1 MGELRHADAKNED
14 AAVARRGDEM
24 SGERSGHDVSLA
36 RAFYAG
42 LCSRAG
48 RAVALASASA
58 STGLYALR
66 EWWPQLHAEYAAP
79 ALPAVVGASGLL
91 GLALVHVRGRLRHQA
106 VTVTELRELRDEYSL
121 AEDLGS
127 LGSWTYDV
135 AADRYHW
142 SPGTFRVFGVEP
154 ELGAPSRRGFFICVH
169 AEDQQRWQYALK
181 RAIRHGERLDVEF
194 RYIKDGRETI
204 WVRGVARPEFD
215 EDAKVVRLTGIA
227 QDVTAARRLAG
238 QLANS
243 EAKFRDLTQ
252 MSSDWY
258 WETDAEHRI
267 AYVSDTA
274 EVELGPW
281 VRDWIGQRDWEL
293 PAADFPRSDWDGH
306 RATLDKHAPFEG
318 FRVAR
323 IDPEGNLVHLELAGR
338 PLFDKDGA
346 FVGYRGVG
354 RDVTRQRQQQVL
366 LQIEGDLAQI
376 IRDRSEPDD
385 VLTQMIVSLCRTM
398 GWAGG
403 TRLARVTGREAIAVR
418 ERWGGP
424 DFLKMLA
431 DLPAEMPLSLD
442 SVEGRSWASGKAVW
456 LQDVSTQPAFAA
468 RYATASLGM
477 SSAFLAPILDEHG
490 HVMSALLFM
499 SPVGFRADHFVGQ
512 VAEIL
517 SRTLSLYL
525 QRKFAEQRLM
535 HASLHDALTGLPN
548 RVFLTHQL
556 EGRLRREERL
566 AVLYVDL
573 DRYKLIN
580 DSLGHSVGDQVLIE
594 VARRFRETIRPDD
607 VAGRMG
613 GDEFVLL
620 LDGAL
625 DDAGVEAT
633 ARRLLAAIEKP
644 FVLNNRAY
652 FLSASIGIALA
663 PRDALEAKALIRCA
677 DAAMYRV
684 KSEGRNG
691 LRFHA
696 GDALDMATGPSQLVV
711 DLPGAIQ
718 RGELELRYEPQLDV
732 GRRHLAGLEAAP
744 HWRHPNR
751 GLLTQDAFL
760 AAADASIALLRDLA
774 RWTLERAVADRAA
787 LGKDRW
793 REAPVAVDVAARVL
807 VDEDFVPRLAAL
819 LRTHGLPA
827 ALLRLEVHESGFTE
841 FPERVVAQIGEVRRL
856 GVQVVI
862 DHFGVGF
869 ASLATLKTLPVDGLK
884 IDRGFVAGMA
894 DHRGNSAVVEAV
906 VLAASR
912 LGLSAMAEGVCTAAE
927 LKRLRELD
935 CLIVQGP
942 LISEPLGAAQ
952 LAEFLQSLPLLRA
965 APQPAHQR

>member
-1 MGELRHADAKNED
+1 
-14 AAVARRGDEM
+14 M
-24 SGERSGHDVSLA
+24 SGERSMHGQSPA

-42 LCSRAG
+42 LRSKAG
-48 RAVALASASA
+48 RRVALASASA
-58 STGLYALR
+58 STALLAVN

-79 ALPAVVGASGLL
+79 ALPALTGVTGLL
-91 GLALVHVRGRLRHQA
+91 GLALVHLRARVRHEAG
-106 VTVTELRELRDEYSL
+106 TVADLRELRDEYSL

-135 AADRYHW
+135 ADDRYHW

-215 EDAKVVRLTGIA
+215 GDAKVVRLTGIA
-227 QDVTAARRLAG
+227 QDVTAARRLAS

-267 AYVSDTA
+267 SYLSDTA

-281 VRDWIGQRDWEL
+281 VRDWLGQRDWEL

-306 RATLDKHAPFEG
+306 RVTLDKHLPFEG

-323 IDPEGNLVHLELAGR
+323 IDPDGNLVHLELAGR

-366 LQIEGDLAQI
+366 LQIEGDLAEI
-376 IRDRSEPDD
+376 IRERTEPDD
-385 VLTQMIVSLCRTM
+385 VLTHMIVSLCRTM

-403 TRLARVTGREAIAVR
+403 VRLARVTGREAVAVR

-424 DFLKMLA
+424 EFLKMLSE
-431 DLPAEMPLSLD
+431 LPPEMPLVPD
-442 SVEGRSWASGKAVW
+442 SVEGRSWAGGKAVW

-468 RYATASLGM
+468 RYATAALGM
-477 SSAFLAPILDEHG
+477 TSAFLAPVLDEQG
-490 HVMSALLFM
+490 QVMSALLFM
-499 SPVGFRADHFVGQ
+499 SPVGFRADRFVGQ

-525 QRKFAEQRLM
+525 QRKSAEQRLM

-548 RVFLTHQL
+548 RVYLTHQL
-556 EGRLRREERL
+556 ESRLRRGEGL

-580 DSLGHSVGDQVLIE
+580 DSLGHAVGDQVLIE
-594 VARRFRETIRPDD
+594 VARRFRETIRTDD

-620 LDGAL
+620 LDGAQDRAL
-625 DDAGVEAT
+625 DDVGVEAM
-633 ARRLLAAIEKP
+633 ARRVLAAIEKP

-663 PRDALEAKALIRCA
+663 PRDALDAKALIRCA

-696 GDALDMATGPSQLVV
+696 GDAMDMTAGPAQLAVE
-711 DLPGAIQ
+711 LPAAIQ
-718 RGELELRYEPQLDV
+718 RGELELRYAPQLDLAN
-732 GRRHLAGLEAAP
+732 RQLAGLEATP
-744 HWRHPNR
+744 RWRHPSR
-751 GLLTQDAFL
+751 GPLAQESFL
-760 AAADASIALLRDLA
+760 PAADASVALLRELA
-774 RWTLERAVADRAA
+774 RWTLDRAIADRSA
-787 LGKDRW
+787 LGKEQW
-793 REAPVAVDVAARVL
+793 RQAPVAVNVAARVL
-807 VDEDFVPRLAAL
+807 VDEDFVPLLAAL
-819 LRTHGLPA
+819 LHGHGLPA
-827 ALLRLEVHESGFTE
+827 GLLRLEVHESGFTE
-841 FPERVVAQIGEVRRL
+841 FPERVVVQIGEVRRL

-862 DHFGVGF
+862 DHFGTGC
-869 ASLATLKTLPVDGLK
+869 ASLATLRSLPVDGLK
-884 IDRGFVAGMA
+884 IDRSFVAGMP
-894 DHRGNSAVVEAV
+894 DDRGNSALVEAV
-906 VLAASR
+906 ALVAGR
-912 LGLSAMAEGVCTAAE
+912 LGLAAMAEGVRTAAE
-927 LKRLRELD
+927 LKRLRDLD
-935 CLIVQGP
+935 CRIVQGP
-942 LISEPLGAAQ
+942 LISEPLDMAQ
-952 LAEFLQSLPLLRA
+952 LAEFLQSLPLLRPTLQA
-965 APQPAHQR
+965 ADQR

>member
-1 MGELRHADAKNED
+1 
-14 AAVARRGDEM
+14 M
-24 SGERSGHDVSLA
+24 SGERSGQDLSLA

-42 LCSRAG
+42 LRSRAG
-48 RAVALASASA
+48 RGVALSSAAA
-58 STGLYALR
+58 STGLLALQK
-66 EWWPQLHAEYAAP
+66 WWPQLHAEYAAP
-79 ALPAVVGASGLL
+79 ALPALTGVSGLL
-91 GLALVHVRGRLRHQA
+91 GLALVHLRGRLRHEA
-106 VTVTELRELRDEYSL
+106 GTVAELRELRDEYSL

-135 AADRYHW
+135 ATDRYHW

-267 AYVSDTA
+267 VYLSDTA
-274 EVELGPW
+274 DVELGPW
-281 VRDWIGQRDWEL
+281 VRDWVGRRDWEL

-306 RATLDKHAPFEG
+306 RDTLDKHLPFEG

-323 IDPEGNLVHLELAGR
+323 IDPQSNLVHLELAGR

-354 RDVTRQRQQQVL
+354 RDVTSQRQQQVL

-376 IRDRSEPDD
+376 IRERSEPDE
-385 VLTQMIVSLCRTM
+385 VLTEMIVSLCRTM

-403 TRLARVTGREAIAVR
+403 ARLARVTGREAIAVR

-424 DFLKMLA
+424 EFLKMLSE
-431 DLPAEMPLSLD
+431 LPAEMPLMHD
-442 SVEGRSWASGKAVW
+442 SVEGRSWAGGKAVW

-468 RYATASLGM
+468 RYGTAALGM
-477 SSAFLAPILDEHG
+477 SSAFLAPVLDEHG

-499 SPVGFRADHFVGQ
+499 SPVGFRADRFVGQ

-556 EGRLRREERL
+556 ETRLRRDERL

-625 DDAGVEAT
+625 DDTAVEAT
-633 ARRLLAAIEKP
+633 ARRLLAAVEKP

-696 GDALDMATGPSQLVV
+696 GDALDIAAGPAQLAVE
-711 DLPGAIQ
+711 LPAALQ
-718 RGELELRYEPQLDV
+718 RGEVELHYEPQLDV
-732 GRRHLAGLEAAP
+732 CSRELAGLEATP
-744 HWRHPNR
+744 RWRHPAR
-751 GLLTQDAFL
+751 GVLALERFL
-760 AAADASIALLRDLA
+760 PAADVSSALLRDLA
-774 RWTLERAVADRAA
+774 RWTLDRAIADRAA
-787 LGKDRW
+787 LGREQW
-793 REAPVAVDVAARVL
+793 RQAPVAVDIAARVL
-807 VDEDFVPRLAAL
+807 VDDDFVPQLAAL
-819 LRTHGLPA
+819 LHAHALPA
-827 ALLRLEVHESGFTE
+827 TLLRIEVHESGFTE
-841 FPERVVAQIGEVRRL
+841 FPERIAVQIGEVRRL

-862 DHFGVGF
+862 DHFGIGC
-869 ASLATLKTLPVDGLK
+869 ASLATLRTLPVDGLK
-884 IDRGFVAGMA
+884 IDSAFVAGLA
-894 DHRGNSAVVEAV
+894 DDRGNAALVEAMLLV
-906 VLAASR
+906 GSR
-912 LGLSAMAEGVCTAAE
+912 LGLAAMADGVRTAAE

-935 CLIVQGP
+935 CRIVQGP
-942 LISEPLGAAQ
+942 LISEPLASAQ
-952 LAEFLQSLPLLRA
+952 LAGFLQSLPLLRQ
-965 APQPAHQR
+965 APQAIDQR